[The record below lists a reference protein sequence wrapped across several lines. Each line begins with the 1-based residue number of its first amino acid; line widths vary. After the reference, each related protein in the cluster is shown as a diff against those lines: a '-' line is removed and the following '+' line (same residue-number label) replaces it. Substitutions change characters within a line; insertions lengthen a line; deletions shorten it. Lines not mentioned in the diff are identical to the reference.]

1 MFSISKSEE
10 PAPPV
15 PPKASEPPAPFVAAQ
30 APAPSSDP
38 GFAAGSARPKA
49 TPSVLSA
56 DLTITGNI
64 ETSGDVKVEGIV
76 EGDIRAA
83 FLTVGETATI
93 RGEVVAEEVVVQGRV
108 VGRLRGVKVRLAA
121 SARVE
126 GDIIHKAIAIEGGAH
141 VEGTVQR
148 QEDPVGQGRGQ
159 QPRLAAPKPAA
170 RDAGADT
177 PKVPMPAE

>member
-1 MFSISKSEE
+1 MFSISKTED
-10 PAPPV
+10 PAPPA
-15 PPKASEPPAPFVAAQ
+15 PPRAVEPT
-30 APAPSSDP
+30 APSASGSASSAAVEP
-38 GFAAGSARPKA
+38 FASARPKA

-64 ETSGDVKVEGIV
+64 ETSGDVKIEGIV

-83 FLTVGETATI
+83 LLTVGETATI

-141 VEGTVQR
+141 FEGTVQR
-148 QEDPVGQGRGQ
+148 QDDPVGQGRGQ
-159 QPRLAAPKPAA
+159 PARLAAPKPAA
-170 RDAGADT
+170 KDAGAE
-177 PKVPMPAE
+177 PAKVPLPAE